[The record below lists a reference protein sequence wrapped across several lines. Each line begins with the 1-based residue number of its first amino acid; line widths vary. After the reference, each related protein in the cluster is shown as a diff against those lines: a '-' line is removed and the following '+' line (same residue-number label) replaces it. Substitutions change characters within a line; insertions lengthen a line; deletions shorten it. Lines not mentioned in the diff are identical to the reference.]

1 MTDKTTPLAVAAAD
15 VPPRA
20 KGSNYP
26 QPFAQRVEG
35 RTKRQLGEV
44 FGLKA
49 FGVNLTTLASGAMS
63 ALLHRHTVQDE
74 FVYILDGELVL
85 VTDEGELNISAGMC
99 AGFPARGVAHQLV
112 NRSDHA
118 ATYLEIGD
126 RAAGDGADYP
136 GDDLAAVWK
145 GGLWL
150 FTHKDGSPYV

>member
-1 MTDKTTPLAVAAAD
+1 MTDKTPRLAVTATE
-15 VPPRA
+15 VTPRA
-20 KGSNYP
+20 NGSNYP

-35 RTKRQLGEV
+35 RVKRQLGEV

-74 FVYILDGELVL
+74 FVYVLDGELVL
-85 VTDEGELNISAGMC
+85 VTDEGELKVSAGMC

-112 NRSDHA
+112 NRSDYA

-126 RAAGDGADYP
+126 RAARDSADYP
-136 GDDLAAVWK
+136 SDDLVAVWQD
-145 GGLWL
+145 GVWR
-150 FTHKDGSPYV
+150 FTHKDGSPYA